1 MKYQIE
7 SKHYG
12 RYDVLVCGGGTTGVF
27 AAIAAAREG
36 ANTLLIERSFS
47 VGGMLTIGDAGITK
61 FTEHCKDP
69 EVYKKEV
76 IDVLA
81 SDPKKVQVV
90 GGLPLEFVERMIKDG
105 TALGTSGT
113 AGSYVFTD
121 KCEAQWLLMDMLE
134 EAGVKVLYDTRV
146 CMTLKEDDKVTGVVV
161 HNKEGFSTIEATV
174 VIDATGDADVAAG
187 AGVPHH
193 VGASEKDVELGAASG
208 VGAFHEFGTMYR
220 VRGVDFER
228 LFAHL
233 EEHPDRFGRQPFGIM
248 SLEEVK
254 ESYAKGE
261 MCTFDLWCDRIWP
274 EKTLRRVQVYNL
286 PTKDEAILLS
296 FLFTYSGD
304 VVGGNGLN
312 ADILSNG
319 QKVLHDSVRAA
330 NERLRLI
337 PGFENLKTI
346 FVPDVGVRES
356 RHIIGEYVLTGMDAL
371 SGRDFEDSIACCGHP
386 VDIYPIPKELQ
397 DMPMNHWRFHIPYRI
412 MLPKGVDNLL
422 VAGRCVSAERSASG
436 ALRVTA
442 TCMAMGEAAGT
453 AAALAVKK
461 HVSPKN
467 IDVKELRNVLTE
479 KGVIL

>member
-7 SKHYG
+7 AKDYG
-12 RYDVLVCGGGTTGVF
+12 NYDVLVCGGGTAGVF
-27 AAIAAAREG
+27 AAIAAARQG
-36 ANTLLIERSFS
+36 AKTLLVERSFA

-69 EVYKKEV
+69 EIYKKEV

-81 SDPKKVQVV
+81 TEPKKVQVV

-161 HNKEGFSTIEATV
+161 CNKEGFCTIKANV

-187 AGVPHH
+187 AGVPYHI
-193 VGASEKDVELGAASG
+193 GASAKDVELGAART

-228 LFAHL
+228 LFAYL
-233 EEHPDRFGRQPFGIM
+233 EEHPEMYKRQPFGIM

-254 ESYAKGE
+254 ESYARGE
-261 MCTFDLWCDRIWP
+261 MCTFDIFLY
-274 EKTLRRVQVYNL
+274 EKVKKVQVYNL
-286 PTKDEAILLS
+286 PTKDEAILLAVLDS
-296 FLFTYSGD
+296 YD
-304 VVGGNGLN
+304 VGGNGLD
-312 ADILSNG
+312 AEITSNG
-319 QKVLHDSVRAA
+319 QKKLHDSVRIA
-330 NERLRLI
+330 NERFKQI
-337 PGFENLKTI
+337 PGFENLKTL
-346 FVPDVGVRES
+346 FVPDVGVRET
-356 RHIIGEYVLTGMDAL
+356 RHIIGEYVMTGMDAL
-371 SGRDFEDSIACCGHP
+371 SGRDFEDSIGCGGHP
-386 VDIYPIPKELQ
+386 VDIYPIPKELA

-412 MLPKGVDNLL
+412 MLPKGVENLL
-422 VAGRCVSAERSASG
+422 VTGRCVSAERSASG
-436 ALRVTA
+436 VLRPTA
-442 TCMAMGEAAGT
+442 QCMAMGEAAGT
-453 AAALAVKK
+453 AAALAVKNQ
-461 HVSPKN
+461 VSPKE
-467 IDVKELRNVLTE
+467 IDVQELRNVL
-479 KGVIL
+479 KANGVIL